1 MKLKFHEKMSGA
13 QITAHAHPDII
24 RKAGQRE
31 EKNVWDM
38 QDLLGGDVTIVV
50 KAEHGF
56 NSLQIW
62 QKHFRKKTLNDTFF

>member
-38 QDLLGGDVTIVV
+38 QDLLGGDAKIVV
-50 KAEHGF
+50 KAEHVF
-56 NSLQIW
+56 NSLQIIV
-62 QKHFRKKTLNDTFF
+62 KAFLKKNIK